1 MKIETKEYP
10 EVNGRYRHYKGGEYL
25 VITLAKHTE
34 TSEELVI
41 YKSISFGT
49 VYARPLSMW
58 FDQIDSGIKRF
69 SRM

>member
-1 MKIETKEYP
+1 MTIELKEYP
-10 EVNGRYRHYKGGEYL
+10 EVNRKYRHYKGDEYL

-34 TSEELVI
+34 TFEELVI

-69 SRM
+69 SAM